1 MKHKPSE
8 MSGGQQQRVGIA
20 RALVTDPQIVFA
32 DEPTGNLDSNT
43 SDEVIR
49 VIIDIL
55 RAQGKTLVMVTHDQ
69 HIAEYGDKIIHLL
82 DGRITD
88 IAINGTTQAKQNE
101 PQGSGN

>member
-1 MKHKPSE
+1 MVDAHAKNALAT
-8 MSGGQQQRVGIA
+8 SGAEVLGFLRRSVDEFGQ
-20 RALVTDPQIVFA
+20 T
-32 DEPTGNLDSNT
+32 
-43 SDEVIR
+43 
-49 VIIDIL
+49 II
-55 RAQGKTLVMVTHDQ
+55 MVTHDQ